1 MATYIAKAGD
11 TLMDVCYNTTGSL
24 RALNEIINANGFD
37 TYTPSIAAG
46 QVIEVPDVVY
56 NSEAVLVANTRA
68 FNSTSIPDSDLN
80 DQIELLEYLTGEV
93 GKITYTFNGKYIAG
107 KHLTLNLSGNN
118 SGYVRW
124 GDGSKITYYESD
136 TPPGHTYG
144 NNIPDVVEV
153 IFLGITDTFYLTPDF
168 ETQRTFKEGL
178 IKVDITHASN
188 CNITR
193 IWKNAFWGCLKLEE
207 VVGTFAGTNIIN
219 AYAMFK
225 SCYSLITIPSGM
237 FMGCADLTDIGNCF
251 NECYKLLNGDD
262 LAYNC
267 KSLTQS
273 ASVFL
278 SCTSLLSAN
287 RAFCNCA
294 NVITF
299 ENTFRLCSRLISA
312 TDVFKGCTSA
322 VNMSRVMAECRAFNP
337 PVDIF
342 NDCKSVT
349 NFYGSFFNNIAATN
363 ESPYTLVNKDKV
375 KMWQRNS
382 DYGYSKP
389 TLFALC
395 FGNDEKMADY
405 NTIPED
411 WGGPIQSQTNIIL
424 LLKPMMEAISSIS
437 TVAVHFGGETIE
449 GVGAMLSATDNSISV
464 TIDLP
469 IGTTSVEGLYVTIFD
484 VNRDL
489 MGASFPLPSTYPAPT
504 KGAIYTSYYN
514 SANDVGKPSIFPI
527 FAPDDPLTPALEN
540 AIIDGITYSLET
552 LEGDMEA
559 IGTPNYTDISTITHK
574 VSELG
579 WDYYYTTSNDLYD
592 DLVTTMN
599 NDGIDMSTVTIKS
612 IIFSISVNGMIL
624 SSPKVAWS
632 PDAGC
637 LMPIVEFTY
646 T

>member
-24 RALNEIINANGFD
+24 RALNEIITANGFD
-37 TYTPSIAAG
+37 TYTPSISAG
-46 QVIEVPDVVY
+46 QVIEVPDIVY
-56 NSEAVLVANTRA
+56 NSEAVSVANMRA
-68 FNSTSIPDSDLN
+68 FNSTSIPESDLN
-80 DQIELLEYLTGEV
+80 EQIELLEYLTGEV

-153 IFLGITDTFYLTPDF
+153 IFLGITNAFYLMADA

-178 IKVDITHASN
+178 VKIDVTHAPK
-188 CNITR
+188 CNISNV
-193 IWKNAFWGCLKLEE
+193 WQNAFIGCINLTE
-207 VVGTFAGTNIIN
+207 VVGTFAGSNIVNIN
-219 AYAMFK
+219 AIFRRC
-225 SCYSLITIPSGM
+225 SSLSVIESGLFANCPELVNAGNSLSYCPRLIHADNVFNGCSKLAIASGAFDNTVNLESANNVFNGCQNITNVDYCFRKCSKINIQPSI
-237 FMGCADLTDIGNCF
+237 FDDCK
-251 NECYKLLNGDD
+251 KLLN
-262 LAYNC
+262 LEH
-267 KSLTQS
+267 T
-273 ASVFL
+273 FE
-278 SCTSLLSAN
+278 SCTS
-287 RAFCNCA
+287 F
-294 NVITF
+294 
-299 ENTFRLCSRLISA
+299 
-312 TDVFKGCTSA
+312 
-322 VNMSRVMAECRAFNP
+322 
-337 PVDIF
+337 
-342 NDCKSVT
+342 
-349 NFYGSFFNNIAATN
+349 TN
-363 ESPYTLVNKDKV
+363 ESPYTLVGKDRIKL
-375 KMWQRNS
+375 WQRTPKYGFTKIVKFS
-382 DYGYSKP
+382 D
-389 TLFALC
+389 C
-395 FGNDEKMADY
+395 FIGDTKIADY
-405 NTIPED
+405 TSIPED
-411 WGGPIQSQTNIIL
+411 WGGPIQSQIQIIL
-424 LLKPMMEAISSIS
+424 LLKPMMEAISTVS
-437 TVAVHFGGETIE
+437 TVTVHIAGEIIE
-449 GVGAMLSATDNSISV
+449 GVGAMLSAMDNSISA

-469 IGTTSVEGLYVTIFD
+469 VGITSVEGLYVTIFD
-484 VNRDL
+484 INGDL

-514 SANDVGKPSIFPI
+514 SSNNVGKPSIFPI
-527 FAPDDPLTPALEN
+527 FAPYDPLTPSLEN

-559 IGTPNYTDISTITHK
+559 IGTPNYTDISTITQK

-592 DLVTTMN
+592 DLVTAME
-599 NDGIDMSTVTIKS
+599 NDGIEMTTVTIKS

-632 PDAGC
+632 PESGC

>member
-24 RALNEIINANGFD
+24 RVLNEIITANGFD
-37 TYTPSIAAG
+37 TYTPSISAG

-56 NSEAVLVANTRA
+56 NSEAVSVANMRA

-124 GDGSKITYYESD
+124 GDGSKINYYESD

-153 IFLGITDTFYLTPDF
+153 IFLGITNAFYLTADA

-178 IKVDITHASN
+178 VKIDVTHAPK
-188 CNITR
+188 CNISN
-193 IWKNAFWGCLKLEE
+193 IWQNAFIGCINLGEI
-207 VVGTFAGTNIIN
+207 VGTFSGSSVTNVNSIFRRCNSLSKISNGFFANCLELTN
-219 AYAMFK
+219 AVNCLSYCPK
-225 SCYSLITIPSGM
+225 
-237 FMGCADLTDIGNCF
+237 LT
-251 NECYKLLNGDD
+251 
-262 LAYNC
+262 
-267 KSLTQS
+267 
-273 ASVFL
+273 
-278 SCTSLLSAN
+278 
-287 RAFCNCA
+287 
-294 NVITF
+294 NVD
-299 ENTFRLCSRLISA
+299 NTFSGCSQLILASGAFDNSVNLISA
-312 TDVFKGCTSA
+312 KDAFKGCYNVTDFRYTFRRCDKI
-322 VNMSRVMAECRAFNP
+322 NHQPNLL
-337 PVDIF
+337 D
-342 NDCKSVT
+342 DCKKVIAFDSM
-349 NFYGSFFNNIAATN
+349 FENNVSYTN
-363 ESPYTLVNKDKV
+363 ESPYTLVGKDKI
-375 KMWQRNS
+375 KLWQRTPE
-382 DYGYSKP
+382 YGFTKP
-389 TLFALC
+389 TSFANT
-395 FGNDEKMADY
+395 FIGDINVSDY

-411 WGGPIQSQTNIIL
+411 WGGPIQSQTNIML
-424 LLKPMMEAISSIS
+424 LLKPMMEAISSIR
-437 TVAVHFGGETIE
+437 TVTVHLAGETIE

-464 TIDLP
+464 PINLP
-469 IGTTSVEGLYVTIFD
+469 VGTTSVEGLYVTIFD
-484 VNRDL
+484 INRNL

-504 KGAIYTSYYN
+504 NGTIYTSYYN
-514 SANDVGKPSIFPI
+514 SANNVGKPSIFPV
-527 FAPDDPLTPALEN
+527 FAPDDPLTPSLEN
-540 AIIDGITYSLET
+540 AIIDGTTYSLET
-552 LEGDMEA
+552 LEGDFEA
-559 IGTPNYTDISTITHK
+559 IGTPNYTDISTITQK

-592 DLVTTMN
+592 DLVTAMN
-599 NDGIDMSTVTIKS
+599 NDGIDMTTVTIKS

-632 PDAGC
+632 PEAGC